1 MLAKLVEQLSKVR
14 VELER
19 AKRMSHTKNQN
30 FDTDAIHGNVMQRFP
45 VKVAL
50 QKLQTIEQDVD
61 NKIDQ
66 FCTRIVKEEEDHE
79 EHGLKCEQEIKRLL
93 NRSKEKMEVCEKDLK
108 ESSAAEKRAK
118 AKVEEELERRSQR
131 PPFTGPDAA
140 RDPWKL
146 CQNAQFVWRVRGED
160 DTAERIFAQA
170 YNRAP
175 ENQDILHGY
184 AEFLHEQ
191 KKDHVKSH
199 KITPKFI

>member
-1 MLAKLVEQLSKVR
+1 MYDDIKIDLEAKRKRFQIEKDNVQSLKEKIASIRSQRDSVCAERSDPACSPMLAKLVEHLSKVR

-50 QKLQTIEQDVD
+50 KKLQAIEQDVD

-93 NRSKEKMEVCEKDLK
+93 NRSKKRWKYVEK
-108 ESSAAEKRAK
+108 
-118 AKVEEELERRSQR
+118 
-131 PPFTGPDAA
+131 
-140 RDPWKL
+140 
-146 CQNAQFVWRVRGED
+146 
-160 DTAERIFAQA
+160 I
-170 YNRAP
+170 
-175 ENQDILHGY
+175 
-184 AEFLHEQ
+184 
-191 KKDHVKSH
+191 
-199 KITPKFI
+199 